1 MLSFEK
7 NVPVE
12 PYIFR
17 HRPEASVIRSE
28 SKHGVV
34 SHMPSTSVAEDPQLI
49 PDMSFCTL
57 YYRFRVA
64 KTFART

>member
-17 HRPEASVIRSE
+17 HQPEASVIRSE
-28 SKHGVV
+28 SKHGAV

-49 PDMSFCTL
+49 PDMSFYT
-57 YYRFRVA
+57 
-64 KTFART
+64 